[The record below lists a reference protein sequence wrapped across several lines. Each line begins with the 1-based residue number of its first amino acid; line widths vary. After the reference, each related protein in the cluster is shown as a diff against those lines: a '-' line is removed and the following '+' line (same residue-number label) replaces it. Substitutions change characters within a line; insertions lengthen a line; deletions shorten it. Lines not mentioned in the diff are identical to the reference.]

1 MTADEI
7 RTCLAALSPTRLE
20 VEDQSAAHAHHKHNP
35 HKAGGTH
42 FAVKIE
48 SPRFTGLS
56 ALARHRLVYAALGD
70 AFAGQ
75 LHALAIEASAPG
87 E

>member
-1 MTADEI
+1 MTSDDI
-7 RTCLAALSPTRLE
+7 RTCLATLAPTRLE

-35 HKAGGTH
+35 SKSGGTH
-42 FAVKIE
+42 FAVKIT

-56 ALARHRLVYAALGD
+56 ALARHRLIYAALGD
-70 AFAGQ
+70 AFSGQ
-75 LHALAIEASAPG
+75 LHALAIDASAPG